1 MNTDN
6 RASTTEILLHQG
18 ERGLPFNAVSPPIF
32 QTSIF
37 CFDSYEEFQA
47 ALADESTHFLYT
59 RGNNPTVNLC
69 EEKLAALEHA
79 EKAKLVGSGVAASSL
94 AILSQLKTG
103 DHAVVVKDCYTWVQY
118 FFTTYLS
125 RFGIEHTF
133 VEGTEVSQFAE
144 AVQENTKL
152 IYLESP
158 TTFTFKLQNLKQVAD
173 LARSKKITTIIDNTW
188 GTPFFQNP
196 IDFGIDIVVHSASK
210 YLGGNSDLIGGV
222 IAGSKKLITHIFE
235 NEFLPLGPVPDPF
248 QAWLIMRNLRTL
260 HIRMPVHFANAL
272 SLATM
277 LEAHPKVESVLYP
290 LLPSFSQYHL
300 AQEQMRGGSGLFSFR
315 LRTRNLKD
323 VKAFINALKFFKRAV
338 SWGGYES
345 LVFPAAVKY
354 DDNEPIPE
362 DRISLIRIHAGLEEN
377 ALLVEDLMQ
386 ALDCIGEL

>member
-1 MNTDN
+1 MNTEN
-6 RASTTEILLHQG
+6 HASTTEILLHQG

-37 CFDSYEEFQA
+37 CFDSYEDFQA

-94 AILSQLKTG
+94 AILSQLKAG
-103 DHAVVVKDCYTWVQY
+103 DHAVVVKDCYSWVQY
-118 FFTTYLS
+118 FFTTYLT

-133 VEGTEVSQFAE
+133 VEGTEVKQFEDAI
-144 AVQENTKL
+144 QENTKL

-158 TTFTFKLQNLKQVAD
+158 TTFTFKLQNLRQVAA

-188 GTPFFQNP
+188 ATPFFQNP
-196 IDFGIDIVVHSASK
+196 IDLGIDLVIHSASK
-210 YLGGNSDLIGGV
+210 YIGGNSDLIGGV
-222 IAGSKKLITHIFE
+222 IAGSQKLITHIFE

-248 QAWLIMRNLRTL
+248 QAWLIMRNLRTF
-260 HIRMPVHFANAL
+260 HIRMPVHYSNAL
-272 SLATM
+272 ALATM
-277 LEAHPKVESVLYP
+277 LETHPKVESVLYP
-290 LLPSFSQYHL
+290 MLPSFSQYEL
-300 AQEQMRGGSGLFSFR
+300 AQEQMRGGSGLFSFM

-345 LVFPAAVKY
+345 LVFPAAVKF
-354 DDNEPIPE
+354 DDNDPIPD
-362 DRISLIRIHAGLEEN
+362 DRISLIRIHAGIEEIG
-377 ALLVEDLMQ
+377 LLQDDLLQ
-386 ALDCIGEL
+386 ALACIGE